1 MACFN
6 IQYVMIL
13 GWLKSV
19 IAISTCSWRQFRF
32 YPQQFHLYP
41 QPQFQFCPRKFSLFP
56 NAIHKFHWHQVLVLK
71 SSVNSLT
78 WQLLPRVK
86 LKLPWAKLKYMLFV
100 YQVTLLTNYFWINR
114 NLCPFLSVPKGIMHH
129 RPYNNYLLCLFVSL
143 ISHYQTQLH
152 CTLTWW
158 SLVDHA
164 KMLGK
169 IGCALCAQWCF
180 AVVMWKV
187 IWWNT
192 IQRNQATCWL

>member
-1 MACFN
+1 
-6 IQYVMIL
+6 
-13 GWLKSV
+13 
-19 IAISTCSWRQFRF
+19 
-32 YPQQFHLYP
+32 
-41 QPQFQFCPRKFSLFP
+41 
-56 NAIHKFHWHQVLVLK
+56 
-71 SSVNSLT
+71 
-78 WQLLPRVK
+78 
-86 LKLPWAKLKYMLFV
+86 MLFV

-114 NLCPFLSVPKGIMHH
+114 NLCPFLSVPKGIMYH
-129 RPYNNYLLCLFVSL
+129 RPYNNYLLCLFVSF

-192 IQRNQATCWL
+192 IQRNQATCWLWALWTLVCGAMTVTRVSLSFCCTPERLSLISRMCVHTITRKGLEALTLHNCGSKAEKLHPF

>member
-1 MACFN
+1 M
-6 IQYVMIL
+6 
-13 GWLKSV
+13 
-19 IAISTCSWRQFRF
+19 SW
-32 YPQQFHLYP
+32 YWDGSKVSL
-41 QPQFQFCPRKFSLFP
+41 QFQLALEGNFDFTHNNFTFTRSRNFSFAHEIFTFPKCYSQIPLASSFSAQKFCKFTDMAAF
-56 NAIHKFHWHQVLVLK
+56 AK
-71 SSVNSLT
+71 SKVEVTMSKIENWSTFYLST
-78 WQLLPRVK
+78 
-86 LKLPWAKLKYMLFV
+86 KLPCM
-100 YQVTLLTNYFWINR
+100 LTNYFWINR

-129 RPYNNYLLCLFVSL
+129 RPYNNYLLCLFISF

>member
-1 MACFN
+1 MAQKCHCNFN
-6 IQYVMIL
+6 LLLKAIL
-13 GWLKSV
+13 ILPTTISPLTAA
-19 IAISTCSWRQFRF
+19 AISVLPTEIFTFPKCYSQIPLASSFSA
-32 YPQQFHLYP
+32 QK
-41 QPQFQFCPRKFSLFP
+41 FCKFTDMAPF
-56 NAIHKFHWHQVLVLK
+56 AK
-71 SSVNSLT
+71 SKVEVTMSKIENWSS
-78 WQLLPRVK
+78 
-86 LKLPWAKLKYMLFV
+86 MLFV

-114 NLCPFLSVPKGIMHH
+114 NLCPFLSVPKGIMRH
-129 RPYNNYLLCLFVSL
+129 RPYNNYLLCLFVSF